1 MYSSIKHFSRWLT
14 ILSLAI
20 CSRGPLAYASHCM
33 LDMGDNYRP
42 VAGYTNICPLVSLLM
57 HCYCIYLNL

>member
-14 ILSLAI
+14 ILSSDS
-20 CSRGPLAYASHCM
+20 CSGGTLAYASHCM

-42 VAGYTNICPLVSLLM
+42 VAGYTNICPSVSW
-57 HCYCIYLNL
+57 CIAINLDS